1 MSKYH
6 IVGNHMSRL
15 IFTSVRRELDDEGFR
30 RSTSGG
36 NIIWKTEQSCFI
48 QARLCK
54 IQGLLK
60 IDTTVFKDYKFM
72 THTEPEIK
80 I

>member
-1 MSKYH
+1 
-6 IVGNHMSRL
+6 MSRL

-36 NIIWKTEQSCFI
+36 NIIWKTEQLLLHGLY
-48 QARLCK
+48 R
-54 IQGLLK
+54 QGYVK
-60 IDTTVFKDYKFM
+60 FKDFSRTSKTTTTVFKDNKFM